1 MDLLM
6 PEITSTQQNLIQKH
20 LELLIE
26 ANKVTNLTR
35 ITSKEEARILHIE
48 DSLVAVPELSAAPD
62 GLYGDLGTG
71 GGYPGIPLAIVSGR
85 TTVLVDSVGK
95 KTAVLDRI
103 VQDLG
108 LQERISTYTGRIEEL
123 AFERRGAFSVLTARA
138 LTQLPSLLELAA
150 PLLCL
155 GGRLISYKANISE
168 EELSA
173 AKALEEKLGMKLVS
187 DRSLLLSD
195 GVTHRRILVF
205 EKIAEPTVKLPRR
218 NGMAQKKPL
227 K

>member
-1 MDLLM
+1 M
-6 PEITSTQQNLIQKH
+6 PEITHAQQNLMKKH
-20 LELLIE
+20 LDLLIE

-35 ITSKEEARILHIE
+35 ITSEEEARVLHVE
-48 DSLVAVPELSAAPD
+48 DSLVAVPELSDAPE

-85 TTVLVDSVGK
+85 ETVLVDSVGK
-95 KTAVLDRI
+95 KTAVLDQI

-108 LQERISTYTGRIEEL
+108 LQERVSTYTGRIEEL
-123 AFERRGAFSVLTARA
+123 ALERCGAFSVLTARA
-138 LTQLPSLLELAA
+138 LTQLPSLLELAV

-155 GGRLISYKANISE
+155 GGRLISYKANISD

-173 AKALEEKLGMKLVS
+173 ARALEGKLGMKLVS
-187 DRSLLLSD
+187 DRFLLLSD
-195 GVTHRRILVF
+195 GVTSRRIFVF
-205 EKIAEPTVKLPRR
+205 EKVAEPTVKLPRR

>member
-1 MDLLM
+1 M
-6 PEITSTQQNLIQKH
+6 PEIPSIQQNLIQKH

-48 DSLVAVPELSAAPD
+48 DSLVAAPELSAAPD

-85 TTVLVDSVGK
+85 TTMLIDSVGK

-123 AFERRGAFSVLTARA
+123 ALERRGAFSVLTARA

-155 GGRLISYKANISE
+155 GGRLISYKANIGD

-173 AKALEEKLGMKLVS
+173 AKVLEGKLGMKLVA

-205 EKIAEPTVKLPRR
+205 EKVAEPTVKLPRR

>member
-6 PEITSTQQNLIQKH
+6 SEITSTQQNLIQKH

-108 LQERISTYTGRIEEL
+108 LQKRISTYTGRIEEL
-123 AFERRGAFSVLTARA
+123 AFERGGAFSVLTARA

-155 GGRLISYKANISE
+155 GGRLISYKANISD

-173 AKALEEKLGMKLVS
+173 AKALEGKLGMKLAS

-195 GVTHRRILVF
+195 RATHRRILVF
-205 EKIAEPTVKLPRR
+205 EKIAESTVKLPRR